1 MSKLCLIAAISSNH
15 CIGDQGKL
23 PWHIPDDL
31 THFKMLTTGYP
42 VVMGRKTF
50 QSIGRPLPKRHN
62 IVITRDMT
70 FNAEGILVANTI
82 WGGISAAQMFS
93 RMMKL
98 DKVFIIGGGEIY
110 TAAMDYAKQLY
121 ITHVHKPVSG
131 DAFFPIIDKSV
142 WNESSRSQTMTGPDG
157 IEYHYATYDRI

>member
-70 FNAEGILVANTI
+70 FKAEGILVANTI

-110 TAAMDYAKQLY
+110 KQTIDFAAELY
-121 ITHVHKPVSG
+121 ITHVGMNVRG
-131 DAFFPIIDKSV
+131 DAFFPPINTSMFKLA
-142 WNESSRSQTMTGPDG
+142 ERSEAMVTEEGL
-157 IEYHYATYDRI
+157 TYTFVKYLRR

>member
-50 QSIGRPLPKRHN
+50 ESIGRPLPKRHN
-62 IVITRDMT
+62 IVITKSAG
-70 FNAEGILVANTI
+70 FKHEGILISNSI
-82 WGGISAAQMFS
+82 WGGIAAAKMFA

-98 DKVFIIGGGEIY
+98 DKVFVIGGGEIY
-110 TAAMDYAKQLY
+110 KQCMEYAQILY
-121 ITHVHKPVSG
+121 ITYVHKPVSG
-131 DAFFPIIDKSV
+131 DAFFPIIDAAV
-142 WNESSRSQTMTGPDG
+142 WKTTHVSEPMIAEDG
-157 IEYHYATYDRI
+157 TVFHYTTYERK